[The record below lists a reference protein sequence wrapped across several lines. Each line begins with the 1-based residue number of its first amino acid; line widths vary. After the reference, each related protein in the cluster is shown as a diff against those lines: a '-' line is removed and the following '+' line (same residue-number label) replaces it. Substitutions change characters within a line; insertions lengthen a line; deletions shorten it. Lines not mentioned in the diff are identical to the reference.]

1 MKMPTHEGL
10 ADNHLPRLSD
20 AELMKLFDSPT
31 AAYRGKPFWS
41 WNGELNRDEL
51 VRQLHVLK
59 DMGMGGAF
67 FHSRTGLITEYL
79 GDEWMNLTNACADE
93 SKTLGMEAWL
103 YDEDRWPSGT
113 AGGVVTQN
121 PEFRSRFVSMKIV
134 EPGAYESS
142 ERFIAAF
149 SVKLDGLNFTDA
161 KRLHPGD
168 REGDSS
174 RKVLTFEIEL
184 MKEGSFYNGA
194 TYVDTMN
201 PAATAKYI
209 ELTHERYLEKCG
221 DRIGGSIKGIFT
233 DEPHRGPVMCGFSL
247 GNPNMAAMVPWTGTL
262 PGEYEKRFGKDIL
275 DELPELFLRKDG
287 EPVSPVKWRYMELT
301 QQLFLEAFMR
311 PLYDWCGDHR
321 MILTGHVLHEDN
333 LTSQSAMQ
341 GSMMRSYEVMHYPGI
356 DVLTEGHRGFWVA
369 KQLQSAARQL
379 GQKWLMSELYGCT
392 GWQFNFRSHKE
403 VGDWQ
408 ALFGI
413 NLRCHHLS
421 WYTMEGESK
430 RDYPA
435 SISFQSAWW
444 PEYHHVETYFSRV
457 GALLTQGRPCC
468 DVLVINPVESVWA
481 QIRVG
486 WSKGLSVDDDAIKG
500 LEKAYAELFHFLAGS
515 QIDFDYGDE
524 EMVSRLARVESLSR
538 SGSTEGALSPS
549 FVVGDMRYKTIVVG
563 KMATIRSSTMTLLQ
577 TFADAGGQVIFAG
590 DAPRYVDAEKSH
602 APFELMNQ
610 TTHADWSAEAVAAAI
625 APTLTRPVQIVDS
638 SGAAIAD
645 LFCQLREDGERA
657 TLVVLNVNREQPH
670 RGATIRVRPP
680 SGLASVVELD
690 ALTGERFAT
699 DAKGIDG
706 WLTFAAD
713 FEASATRVYL
723 ISAALPSTVDRRPL
737 ALNATAVTLAG
748 PFEYSLAE
756 PNVLVFDTAA
766 FKVDP
771 STGSGPAGDW
781 QPAAEVLRID
791 RAVRD
796 AFKLP
801 HRAGDMVQ
809 PWFKAKYASPP
820 AKLGKV
826 TLKFSFAAEY
836 APAGEVFLAM
846 ERPEKFR
853 VTLNGRSL
861 DTSSP
866 LGWWC
871 DNSFMRVAM
880 PTGTITGG
888 ANELLVECEFDESM
902 NIEALYLLG
911 TFGVRV
917 DGARATITPLPE
929 TLSPGD
935 LTKQGLP
942 FYGAGV
948 TYKLPASALPAGK
961 RAMISL
967 PKYEGGVAKVEGIE
981 GPKSLLPW
989 PPYETDVTALCSDG
1003 ATIGL
1008 TVILSR
1014 RNTFGPLHQ
1023 LPLKAGAYGPG
1034 NWTTSGAGWSDDY
1047 MLWPAGLIEAPVIK
1061 II

>member
-10 ADNHLPRLSD
+10 KDNHLPTLSD
-20 AELMKLFDSPT
+20 TELMQLFDSPT

-41 WNGELNRDEL
+41 WNGELHRDEL

-79 GDEWMNLTNACADE
+79 GDEWMKLIDDCADE
-93 SKTLGMEAWL
+93 SQKLGMEAWL

-121 PEFRSRFVSMKIV
+121 PEFRSRFLSMKIV
-134 EPGAYESS
+134 DAGEYQPAEK
-142 ERFIAAF
+142 FVAAF
-149 SVKLDGLNFTDA
+149 SAKVEGLNFSDA
-161 KRLHPGD
+161 RKLANGE
-168 REGDSS
+168 RESDSS

-184 MKEGSFYNGA
+184 SSESSFYNGA

-201 PAATAKYI
+201 PAATEKYI

-221 DRIGGSIKGIFT
+221 DRIGTSIKGIFT
-233 DEPHRGPVMCGFSL
+233 DEPHRGPVMCGFSIN
-247 GNPNMAAMVPWTGTL
+247 NPNLAALAPWTKSL
-262 PGEYEKRFGKDIL
+262 PAEYRKRFGVDLL

-311 PLYDWCGDHR
+311 PLYDWCGDHK
-321 MILTGHVLHEDN
+321 MLLTGHVLHEDN
-333 LTSQSAMQ
+333 LTAQSAMQ
-341 GSMMRSYEVMHYPGI
+341 GSMMRSYEIMHYPGI
-356 DVLTEGHRGFWVA
+356 DVLTEGMRAFWVA
-369 KQLQSAARQL
+369 KQLQSTSRQL
-379 GQKWLMSELYGCT
+379 GQKWNMSELYGCT

-444 PEYHHVETYFSRV
+444 PEYHHVETYFSRLGV
-457 GALLTQGRPCC
+457 LLTQGKPCC
-468 DVLVINPVESVWA
+468 DVLVINPVESVWS

-486 WSKGLSVDDDAIKG
+486 WAKGLGVQDEAIKE
-500 LEKAYAELFHFLAGS
+500 LEKGYAELFHFLAGN

-524 EMVSRLARVESLSR
+524 EMLSRLAKIETSPR
-538 SGSTEGALSPS
+538 SGNTAGALCR
-549 FVVGDMRYKTIVVG
+549 VGEMKYKTILVG
-563 KMATIRSSTMTLLQ
+563 KMTTIRSSTLKLLGD
-577 TFADAGGQVIFAG
+577 FAAAGGKVVFVG
-590 DAPRYVDAEKSH
+590 DAPRYVDAMKSRQ
-602 APFELMNQ
+602 PFDLMNR
-610 TTHADWSAEAVAAAI
+610 TTHADWSADATATAVAPMLSNPVEITDAAGG
-625 APTLTRPVQIVDS
+625 RV
-638 SGAAIAD
+638 AD
-645 LFCQLREDGERA
+645 LFCQLREDGDRA
-657 TLVVLNVNREQPH
+657 TLVALNVDRETGY
-670 RGATIRVRPP
+670 RGSMIRLKPP
-680 SGLASVVELD
+680 GDLASVVELD
-690 ALTGERFAT
+690 ALTGERFAV
-699 DAKGIDG
+699 DAKKVDG
-706 WLTFAAD
+706 WLTFQAD

-723 ISAALPSTVDRRPL
+723 LSRDVPAGLERRPSP
-737 ALNATAVTLAG
+737 AGTISVTLAG

-756 PNVLVFDTAA
+756 PNVFVFDTAA
-766 FKVDP
+766 FKVGD
-771 STGSGPAGDW
+771 GDW

-809 PWFKAKYASPP
+809 PWFKRKYESPP
-820 AKLGKV
+820 SKLGGVKM
-826 TLKFSFAAEY
+826 KFTFAAEY
-836 APAGEVFLAM
+836 APVGEVFLAM

-853 VTLNGRSL
+853 VSLNGKSL
-861 DTSSP
+861 DTHATH
-866 LGWWC
+866 GWWC
-871 DNSFMRVAM
+871 DNSFMRVAV
-880 PTGTITGG
+880 PAGTITGG

-911 TFGVRV
+911 RFGVRV
-917 DGARATITPLPE
+917 DGGKATITPLPDV
-929 TLSPGD
+929 LVPGD
-935 LTKQGLP
+935 LTAQGLP

-948 TYKLPASALPAGK
+948 TYKLPVSSVPAGK
-961 RAMISL
+961 RALLSL
-967 PKYEGGVAKVEGIE
+967 PKYEGGVAKVEGID
-981 GPKSLLPW
+981 GPKSLMPW
-989 PPYETDVTALCSDG
+989 PPYETDVTSLCREG

-1008 TVILSR
+1008 TIILSR

-1034 NWTTSGAGWSDDY
+1034 NWTTSGTGWSDNY
-1047 MLWPAGLIEAPVIK
+1047 MLWPAGLLEAPVIK
-1061 II
+1061 IG